1 MIVHTLS
8 ICNYNAAPARLRLGT
23 EGSYGVEY
31 IQLKTDDRWA
41 ELTITAT
48 FTAPDGTP
56 TDAVANT
63 DGLIKVPHE
72 ATCHG
77 SGCGAIVL
85 RGCRDG
91 VQVIT
96 CDVGY
101 TVTAH
106 GPVNGMQAAEPTPD
120 KWQQFV
126 DAVAGDRQAAE
137 DAADRAKQAADDA
150 EGHANSAAQSAQAAE
165 NDRKQADES
174 AGKAADSAD
183 AAAKSAELAR
193 QVANKNGYA
202 AMTIDDAGHLK
213 LTRTTSLADKLD
225 FAIVDDK
232 NLEVRIYG

>member
-1 MIVHTLS
+1 MTHTVS
-8 ICNYNAAPARLRLGT
+8 IRGYTPMPNQLRLGT
-23 EGSYGVEY
+23 VDSYGAESL
-31 IQLKTDDRWA
+31 QLKFDDGWA
-41 ELTITAT
+41 GLAVTAT
-48 FTAPDGTP
+48 FTAPDGTS
-56 TDAVANT
+56 TDAVVDTN
-63 DGLIKVPHE
+63 GLVEVPHE

-77 SGCGAIVL
+77 SGQGVIVL
-85 RGCRDG
+85 RGYRDG
-91 VQVIT
+91 VQLISCNVVYYMT
-96 CDVGY
+96 S
-101 TVTAH
+101 H
-106 GPVNGMQAAEPTPD
+106 GPVKGTETTEPTPD

-137 DAADRAKQAADDA
+137 DAADCAKQAADDA

-165 NDRKQADES
+165 NDLKQAGES
-174 AGKAADSAD
+174 AGKAADSAE